1 MSILPKKK
9 PINIP
14 KPKSFNDWLSEEAER
29 TGKDP
34 AKIVEET
41 FKDGWLTF
49 AVEESTG
56 KIALD
61 ASQMFKAQEVPQ
73 STDTWKRLREEFAPV
88 SVCVDYIRDTL
99 LGSGLKV
106 IIKDQDT
113 FSKDLKEYVE
123 AFLAEVYQDDWKIG
137 IEQLL
142 AILIDDA
149 IVYGAGAAEICY
161 SSSTDKPILFDD
173 YVENFQTI
181 KIKGPNNKDREVV
194 IYNTKEPDWKTM
206 KGISRLKIINDG
218 HKRLKLYRDPQ
229 SWLPRYWTLD
239 EAIPTEIY
247 DEKGMRLGTLGKNKS
262 YQQPSA
268 VRLLPWQIFWL
279 PLNQRNFGEKGNS
292 MIAPVASLAL
302 LLEKI
307 MKAVGEGIHRAGNKK
322 YFIVCG
328 TEKRQWSEPYIRNMI
343 QELKE
348 AAEKNWSTIPVPSGF
363 DVKEIG
369 GTIFEASDV
378 VEYFLKIIAH
388 GMRVPAKVVGLPSN
402 KIDANYN
409 YERMRNEVIN
419 AIKRQLVIRH
429 IWCEYG
435 KSKSKQGGKGE
446 STIECPEIRFK
457 TEGLLNEVDRLKM
470 YVQILNVANPI
481 SPTVKLEVE
490 KSICDIMGWDENQL
504 PSQEELKKQME
515 ELDKALKEKL
525 AKDGEK
531 KPEIPNPL
539 GKEQGQPKP
548 QDEEMLKK
556 RQEAGVNIR
565 KSDSKKGK
573 SRNLGGTRIPSE
585 EKVNESVPEEQVE
598 ETEKT
603 QKVQVDINV
612 KTESQKITVE
622 TKTPLDESMKALA
635 ESQKKLADEQEA
647 LAKIQK
653 STTVEE
659 SAKEMER
666 IQGEII
672 KTQADIKAKEAEI
685 EHIKTETEETKK
697 THEKKRKL
705 MERIEEDINTEEKFI
720 KEGEDGKGE

>member
-9 PINIP
+9 VTIP
-14 KPKSFNDWLSEEAER
+14 KPRSFNEWLNEEAER

-34 AKIVEET
+34 VHIVEET

-61 ASQMFKAQEVPQ
+61 SSQMFKAQEVPQ

-88 SVCVDYIRDTL
+88 SACADYIRDTL

-106 IIKDQDT
+106 VMKDKDS

-123 AFLAEVYQDDWKIG
+123 DFLAEVYQDDWKIG
-137 IEQLL
+137 MEQLL
-142 AILIDDA
+142 AVLIDDA

-161 SSSTDKPILFDD
+161 SSAEDKPILFED

-181 KIKGPNNKDREVV
+181 KIKGPNNKEREVV

-206 KGISRLKIINDG
+206 KGIRRLKLINDG
-218 HKRLKLYRDPQ
+218 YKRLKLYRDPQ
-229 SWLPRYWTLD
+229 SWLSRYWTLD
-239 EAIPTEIY
+239 EMVQTEMY
-247 DEKGMRLGTLGKNKS
+247 DEKGMRLGTLGKNKFS
-262 YQQPSA
+262 QQPAA
-268 VRLLPWQIFWL
+268 VKLLPWQVFWL
-279 PLNQRNFGEKGNS
+279 PLNQRNFSEKGNS
-292 MIAPVASLAL
+292 MIAPVASLAM

-369 GTIFEASDV
+369 GTIFEAADV

-388 GMRVPAKVVGLPSN
+388 GMRVPAKVVGLPTA
-402 KIDANYN
+402 KIEVNYN
-409 YERMRNEVIN
+409 YERMRNEIIN
-419 AIKRQLVIRH
+419 AVKRQLVLRH

-435 KSKSKQGGKGE
+435 KSKNKQGGKGE
-446 STIECPEIRFK
+446 TTIDCPDIRFK
-457 TEGLLNEVDRLKM
+457 TEGLLNEMDRLKM
-470 YVQILNVANPI
+470 NVQLLNVANPI

-490 KSICDIMGWDENQL
+490 KSICDVMGWDENQL
-504 PSQEELKKQME
+504 PTQDELKKQME
-515 ELDKALKEKL
+515 EMDKALKEKL
-525 AKDGEK
+525 ANDGK
-531 KPEIPNPL
+531 NKPEVPNPL

-548 QDEEMLKK
+548 QNEEMLRK
-556 RQEAGVNIR
+556 RQEAGVNVR
-565 KSDSKKGK
+565 KTDSKKGK
-573 SRNLGGTRIPSE
+573 SRNMGGTRIPA
-585 EKVNESVPEEQVE
+585 ESVVQESETVE
-598 ETEKT
+598 ESEQTNEP
-603 QKVQVDINV
+603 QKVEITV
-612 KTESQKITVE
+612 KTEPQKIVVE
-622 TKTPLDESMKALA
+622 TKTPLDEHMKILA
-635 ESQKKLADEQEA
+635 EAQRKLAEQEET
-647 LAKIQK
+647 LAKAK
-653 STTVEE
+653 EKATVEE
-659 SAKEMER
+659 SANETER
-666 IQGEII
+666 IQKEIE
-672 KTQADIKAKEAEI
+672 KTQAEIKVMEAQI
-685 EHIKTETEETKK
+685 GKIKTETEETKK

-705 MERIEEDINTEEKFI
+705 MDKIEEDIKKEEA
-720 KEGEDGKGE
+720 GE

>member
-9 PINIP
+9 VTIP
-14 KPKSFNDWLSEEAER
+14 KPRSFNEWLNEEAER

-34 AKIVEET
+34 VHIVEET

-61 ASQMFKAQEVPQ
+61 SSQMFKAQEVPQ

-88 SVCVDYIRDTL
+88 SACADYIRDTL

-106 IIKDQDT
+106 VMKDTKDKDS

-123 AFLAEVYQDDWKIG
+123 DFLAEVYQDDWKIG
-137 IEQLL
+137 MEQLL
-142 AILIDDA
+142 AVLIDDA

-161 SSSTDKPILFDD
+161 SSAEDKPILFED

-181 KIKGPNNKDREVV
+181 KIKGPNNKEREVV

-206 KGISRLKIINDG
+206 KGIRRLKLINDG
-218 HKRLKLYRDPQ
+218 YKRLKLYRDPQ
-229 SWLPRYWTLD
+229 SWLSRYWTLD
-239 EAIPTEIY
+239 EMVQTEMY
-247 DEKGMRLGTLGKNKS
+247 DEKGMRLGTLGKNKFS
-262 YQQPSA
+262 QQPVA
-268 VRLLPWQIFWL
+268 VKLLPWQVFWL
-279 PLNQRNFGEKGNS
+279 PLNQRNFSEKGNS
-292 MIAPVASLAL
+292 MIAPVASLAM

-369 GTIFEASDV
+369 GTIFEAADV

-388 GMRVPAKVVGLPSN
+388 GMRVPAKVVGLPTA
-402 KIDANYN
+402 KIEVNYN
-409 YERMRNEVIN
+409 YERMRNEIIN
-419 AIKRQLVIRH
+419 AVKRQLVLRH

-435 KSKSKQGGKGE
+435 KSKNKQGGKGE
-446 STIECPEIRFK
+446 TTIDCPDIRFK
-457 TEGLLNEVDRLKM
+457 TEGLLNEMDRLKM
-470 YVQILNVANPI
+470 NVQLLNVANPI

-490 KSICDIMGWDENQL
+490 KSICDVMGWDENQL
-504 PSQEELKKQME
+504 PTQDELKKQME
-515 ELDKALKEKL
+515 EMDKALKEKL
-525 AKDGEK
+525 ANDGAN
-531 KPEIPNPL
+531 KPAISNSL

-548 QDEEMLKK
+548 QNEEMLRK
-556 RQEAGVNIR
+556 RQEAGVNVR
-565 KSDSKKGK
+565 KTDSKKGK
-573 SRNLGGTRIPSE
+573 SRNMGGTRIPA
-585 EKVNESVPEEQVE
+585 ESVVQESETVE
-598 ETEKT
+598 ESEQTNEP
-603 QKVQVDINV
+603 QKVEITV
-612 KTESQKITVE
+612 KTEPQKIVVE
-622 TKTPLDESMKALA
+622 TKTPLDEHMKILA
-635 ESQKKLADEQEA
+635 EAQRKLAEQEET
-647 LAKIQK
+647 LAKAK
-653 STTVEE
+653 EKATVEE
-659 SAKEMER
+659 SANETER
-666 IQGEII
+666 IQKEVE
-672 KTQADIKAKEAEI
+672 KTQAEIKVMEAQI
-685 EHIKTETEETKK
+685 GKIKTETEETKK

-705 MERIEEDINTEEKFI
+705 MDKIEEDIKKEEA
-720 KEGEDGKGE
+720 GE